1 MLYARQ
7 RHYHR
12 YVPYI
17 SGIIRRNNHA
27 PMACHMVVGCGRV
40 ALMLHSRGYPHG
52 RHSLSDARAC
62 ACVSRNSARSPYRI
76 LYYALDPKARVNI
89 PPHTVGCDGHTLS
102 ISEYAAPQPDS
113 DEENDNVDTT
123 PQAESTSPDDAPVAV
138 SKIPLS
144 SLYGMR
150 HSRGNICINLD
161 NRIIPPMLI
170 IPYTAFPS
178 SASLREFLAMIKN

>member
-1 MLYARQ
+1 MHDNAITTATFRISPASYAAIIMR
-7 RHYHR
+7 RWLAIWWWAVAALPLCSIAAAILMADIR
-12 YVPYI
+12 Y
-17 SGIIRRNNHA
+17 
-27 PMACHMVVGCGRV
+27 
-40 ALMLHSRGYPHG
+40 LMLALVLVCLVIPPALLIVY
-52 RHSLSDARAC
+52 
-62 ACVSRNSARSPYRI
+62 Y
-76 LYYALDPKARVNI
+76 YYALDPKARVNI

-113 DEENDNVDTT
+113 NEENDNVDTT